1 MDLLAKHEIGEFLE
15 TVIGKYHL
23 NMREVHTALSF
34 YITAMKTKI
43 YIFNHYQKQT
53 ENTNYMCVY
62 AHTYV
67 VK

>member
-1 MDLLAKHEIGEFLE
+1 
-15 TVIGKYHL
+15 
-23 NMREVHTALSF
+23 MREVHTALSF
-34 YITAMKTKI
+34 YITAMKTKK